1 MIREEII
8 LLYEVNLKGDFN
20 MTSFIII
27 ALTASFVGG
36 CAYAIV
42 KNKKEVE
49 QFQVEAIKRA
59 QLSIAVDALGI
70 SSSEYIALCTA
81 LGVEK
86 ANEMIIERWKT
97 NNK

>member
-1 MIREEII
+1 
-8 LLYEVNLKGDFN
+8 

-36 CAYAIV
+36 CIYAIL
-42 KNKKEVE
+42 KNKREVE
-49 QFQVEAIKRA
+49 QAQVELLKRHLLPVAI
-59 QLSIAVDALGI
+59 SGLGI
-70 SSSEYIALCTA
+70 SQTEYISLCTA
-81 LGVEK
+81 LGAEK